1 MTASEKGNGI
11 ERETFYLLKESLLA
25 FSMHSTLV
33 SSDMLRHLEVVRY
46 LEVLSS
52 RGSEMAIEMCQLPNT
67 QEDSQHLA
75 NILYD

>member
-1 MTASEKGNGI
+1 
-11 ERETFYLLKESLLA
+11 
-25 FSMHSTLV
+25 MHSTLV